1 MGWCYRDVDINP
13 SRRGDASIEMKTGI
27 CLKQTLS
34 REMWD
39 VHAGHRTDS
48 ENTGVWISI
57 TTLIFIDVTVLTIF

>member
-48 ENTGVWISI
+48 ENTGV
-57 TTLIFIDVTVLTIF
+57 